1 MYALSRSSLMCCS
14 AGPAR
19 LRALAVLLAVIV
31 VAGGCAT
38 GKTKT
43 TGKVET
49 TGWTESTTKT
59 EPTDKTEAADKAETP
74 VKDVLLGVG
83 KKVDKSREWLG
94 RTFVSVVDATDK
106 AFGDERVE
114 DREQIVR
121 AKVGLRVEVKE
132 TEDTKY
138 KFPTNFRIP
147 LPALERR
154 ANIFLDF
161 SADPDSGNVTSAT
174 GITNDEGTSLSAT
187 MLKRLSDTF
196 DLGATLSWKS
206 GANIGPEV
214 FARYDKNWDPFRFY
228 AEQRAFWR
236 TDDGFGGRTKFNFDY
251 VLPDQASYIRWANE
265 ANYYEDLYDVGVKS
279 GLSYRRKFYWDIAM
293 SVEAGIDLNPYDGD
307 PKKSHYTDN
316 PEDLDP
322 DKDHYYGR
330 VRMIGKLTPW
340 VEWEVMPGYYYRYE
354 QEDPGRW
361 GIDVR
366 LSFMYESYLR
376 GPK

>member
-1 MYALSRSSLMCCS
+1 MHMHRRCSFIRCS

-19 LRALAVLLAVIV
+19 LRALAALLAVIM
-31 VAGGCAT
+31 VAGGCAS
-38 GKTKT
+38 GK
-43 TGKVET
+43 G
-49 TGWTESTTKT
+49 TTKT
-59 EPTDKTEAADKAETP
+59 AGTGEITGTTGSTETTEKTKGSVTS
-74 VKDVLLGVG
+74 VLLDG
-83 KKVDKSREWLG
+83 DKRHEWLG
-94 RTFVSVVDATDK
+94 RTFASVVDATDK

-114 DREQIVR
+114 DREEIVR

-138 KFPTNFRIP
+138 KFPSNFRIP

-161 SADPDSGNVTSAT
+161 SADPDSGNVTSAS
-174 GITNDEGTSLSAT
+174 GISNDEGSSLSAT
-187 MLKRLSDTF
+187 MLKRLTDTF

-214 FARYDKNWDPFRFY
+214 FARYDKNWDPFRLYF
-228 AEQRAFWR
+228 EQRAFWR
-236 TDDGFGGRTKFNFDY
+236 TDDGWGGKSKLYLDY
-251 VLPDQASYIRWANE
+251 TLPDGASYIRWANE
-265 ANYYEDLYDVGVKS
+265 ANYYEDLYDVGYKS

-330 VRMIGKLTPW
+330 VRMVGKGWKPW
-340 VEWEVMPGYYYRYE
+340 IEWEVLPGYYYRYE
-354 QEDPGRW
+354 QENPGRW

-366 LSFMYESYLR
+366 LSVMYESYLR
-376 GPK
+376 GPQ